1 MDSTFEQIGKRL
13 QIAPST
19 AHRIFSRFRETGNVA
34 ALKQPLRE
42 DTRKLD
48 GHHELFILAMIH
60 ENPSLYLRE
69 ICQAI
74 FEATGVMVSGSTVCR
89 VLRRNGY
96 TRKKVQQVAKE
107 RCIEFRTAF
116 MAHVLQ
122 FPREYFVWV
131 DETGSDARTHIRR
144 FGYSLLGVPPVYTRT
159 LARGKRISAIAAI
172 SSEGLLGVELT
183 YNSVDADKFFDFI
196 RGTLIPNMQP
206 FDGSNSKSIVIMD
219 NCSIHHVEPVKEL
232 LQDAGILLIFL
243 PPYSPDYNPI
253 EETFSSIKYYL
264 KDHDEILQT
273 LQAPDVMTIVKAAFD
288 NITAQDCNSWITD
301 CGYA

>member
-1 MDSTFEQIGKRL
+1 MCTLSAEPARTTAYSPDIGWRVVWQRLGKDSTFEQIGKRL

-19 AHRIFSRFRETGNVA
+19 AHRIFSRFRDTGNVA

-48 GHHELFILAMIH
+48 GHHELFMLAVIH
-60 ENPSLYLRE
+60 ENPSLYLLE

-131 DETGSDARTHIRR
+131 DETGSDARTHIRW
-144 FGYSLLGVPPVYTRT
+144 FGYSLLGVP
-159 LARGKRISAIAAI
+159 L
-172 SSEGLLGVELT
+172 
-183 YNSVDADKFFDFI
+183 FI
-196 RGTLIPNMQP
+196 
-206 FDGSNSKSIVIMD
+206 
-219 NCSIHHVEPVKEL
+219 HEL
-232 LQDAGILLIFL
+232 LHAESESQQSLQFLLQVCL
-243 PPYSPDYNPI
+243 VLS
-253 EETFSSIKYYL
+253 
-264 KDHDEILQT
+264 
-273 LQAPDVMTIVKAAFD
+273 
-288 NITAQDCNSWITD
+288 
-301 CGYA
+301 